1 MGIFIEN
8 MNDFTAKLFCSPVDA
23 ETAKSEVKL
32 NLSFAKLGR
41 AGGSGTPGSPAVFG
55 KRI

>member
-1 MGIFIEN
+1 MGKFIEN

-32 NLSFAKLGR
+32 NLSFAKTWGQTEFNYLREFGR
-41 AGGSGTPGSPAVFG
+41 AGEP
-55 KRI
+55 